1 MSLFF
6 SKTSCVTCRTTS
18 RMTSLTAAIA
28 LAALATG
35 CSQIPNYQ
43 APQND
48 LPQHLTFAENL
59 KLDNPLNDQA
69 WWQSFAD
76 QQLTKWLEQ
85 ALANNH
91 DLAVLD
97 QRLVQA
103 QAVLTRGQAD
113 RLPNV
118 IGQAG
123 LGRQQTSDN
132 AFPTNQG
139 TTFNSFNLDGLV
151 SYEVDLWGR
160 VRAQQ
165 QGLVARY
172 QALASDRQAAQLSL
186 TSAVAQH
193 YFSLQALDEMVLIAQ
208 NTVVSRQENLQLR
221 QRQFE
226 LGRLTP
232 LAVQQAEVELSR
244 VEVELIRLQAEQ
256 DQQRNALSV
265 LLGHKPT
272 QQLAMAQS
280 HPESNTR
287 FIDLTLPPLQLDWDS
302 QRLLQ
307 RPDVIAA
314 EQRLQA
320 ANADIGQAR
329 AALFPSVQL
338 NALFGINSVDLNSLF
353 DSDALQWRVN
363 AGLTAPI
370 FNGGALRAQ
379 VQITEAEQ
387 QIILLDY
394 QQTLRQAFAETLN
407 AISQLNRADAQLA
420 AQQRQLDA
428 LRKTLDLAQ
437 KRFDAG
443 YSSYLEV
450 LDAQRA
456 LFDAEIA
463 MVRTQRDLRLAR
475 IALYKALGG
484 HAQAAT

>member
-1 MSLFF
+1 MRPFF
-6 SKTSCVTCRTTS
+6 NPTS
-18 RMTSLTAAIA
+18 RLTSRLTLLAAAI
-28 LAALATG
+28 ALATG
-35 CSQIPNYQ
+35 CSQIPSYQ
-43 APQND
+43 APHND
-48 LPQHLTFAENL
+48 LPQHLTQAENL
-59 KLDNPLNDQA
+59 KLDNKLNDQA

-76 QQLTKWLEQ
+76 QQLTEWLEK

-103 QAVLTRGQAD
+103 QAALTRGQAD

-118 IGQAG
+118 IGQAD

-139 TTFNSFNLDGLV
+139 QTFNRFNLDGLV

-172 QALASDRQAAQLSL
+172 QALASDRQTAQLSL
-186 TSAVAQH
+186 TITVAQH
-193 YFSLQALDEMVLIAQ
+193 YFNLRSLDEMILIAQ

-232 LAVQQAEVELSR
+232 LAVQQAQVELSR
-244 VEVELIRLQAEQ
+244 VEVELISLEAQR
-256 DQQRNALSV
+256 DQQSYALSV
-265 LLGHKPT
+265 LLGLNPAQQQAMT
-272 QQLAMAQS
+272 QVEDKS
-280 HPESNTR
+280 RIR
-287 FIDLTLPPLQLDWDS
+287 FIDLTLPPLQFDWDS

-307 RPDVIAA
+307 RPDVVAA

-320 ANADIGQAR
+320 ANADIGKAR
-329 AALFPSVQL
+329 AALFPSLKL
-338 NALFGINSVDLNSLF
+338 NALLGLSSVDLNSLF
-353 DSDALQWRVN
+353 SSNALQWQVN

-370 FNGGALRAQ
+370 FNAGALRAQ

-387 QIILLDY
+387 QIVLLNY
-394 QQTLRQAFAETLN
+394 QQTLRQAFAETLD
-407 AISQLNRADAQLA
+407 AISRLNHTDAQLA
-420 AQQRQLDA
+420 AKQRQLDA

-450 LDAQRA
+450 LDAQRT

-484 HAQAAT
+484 VTEATS